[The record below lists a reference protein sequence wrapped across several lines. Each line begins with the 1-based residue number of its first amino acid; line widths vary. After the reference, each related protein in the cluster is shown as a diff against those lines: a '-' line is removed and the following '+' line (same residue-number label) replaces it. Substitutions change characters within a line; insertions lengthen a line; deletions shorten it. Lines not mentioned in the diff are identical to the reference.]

1 MRWETQEV
9 AGCMADSTSSAVL
22 RAARCIAG
30 VALLAF
36 PLGGC
41 SFDLGS
47 YSLGPDKEAAPKP
60 AATPTAEI
68 SAENVRD
75 AQGYAGQGQVL
86 ARSGK
91 PDEALAL
98 FEKALALDPYN
109 VQALSGRGLIHQGEK
124 RHAEAIDDFTAV
136 HGLVP
141 QRADPLVARAISY
154 LALDKIKEAAT
165 DLDEAVQSEPNN
177 GNAWSLRGLV
187 YERLGDRKQAAASY
201 NRALAIRP
209 RDDAARSGLSRIGG

>member
-1 MRWETQEV
+1 
-9 AGCMADSTSSAVL
+9 MAISSSDACLNTSRMAVL
-22 RAARCIAG
+22 LVGLTLC
-30 VALLAF
+30 
-36 PLGGC
+36 GC

-47 YSLGPDKEAAPKP
+47 FSLGPDKEAAPKA

-75 AQGYAGQGQVL
+75 AQGYVGQGQTL

-91 PDEALAL
+91 ADEALAQ

-109 VQALSGRGLIHQGEK
+109 VQALSGRGLVHQGEK
-124 RHAEAIDDFTAV
+124 RHADAIEDFTAV

-141 QRADPLVARAISY
+141 QRADPLVARATSY
-154 LALDKIKEAAT
+154 LALDKIKEAAG

-177 GNAWSLRGLV
+177 AQAWSMRGLA
-187 YERLGDRKQAAASY
+187 YERLGDKSKAAASY
-201 NRALAIRP
+201 SRALAIRP
-209 RDDAARSGLSRIGG
+209 RDDAARNGLARVGG